1 MWAERPLFSDQA
13 GKKIRSLTTL
23 LERLQVKGTHFFL
36 KARKENK
43 REKQDK
49 QNFSTTTVV
58 KEKDFKIK

>member
-43 REKQDK
+43 REK
-49 QNFSTTTVV
+49 
-58 KEKDFKIK
+58 